1 MPPSIDDVRRYWQ
14 EHPLFSY
21 EVGDAGTPSFFE
33 RLNEIKQVDVERFS
47 RPYWEFDRFPGR
59 RVLDVGCGP
68 GWLTVQY
75 ALGGARVTAIDLT
88 STAVNLTRRFLIY
101 KGLDAD
107 VREANAESLPFEDGE
122 FDLVVSSG
130 VLHHTP
136 NVQKALSECHRVL
149 KRGAPA
155 KLTFY
160 HKGLLHGPIAFRATR
175 TAMRLFGV
183 KHPGADLARTSVS
196 VDDFIRQ
203 YDGAGNPVGVGK
215 TTTEWTRHL
224 AGAGFNV
231 NGHEL
236 HFFPKR
242 FLPLS
247 AAVPTAVHRWLD
259 SRLGTMIYFSLEK
272 PGLS

>member
-1 MPPSIDDVRRYWQ
+1 
-14 EHPLFSY
+14 
-21 EVGDAGTPSFFE
+21 
-33 RLNEIKQVDVERFS
+33 LNEIKHVDVERFS
-47 RPYWEFDRFPGR
+47 RPTGSSTSSLVDAFWTSAAGRVGSRFARSPG
-59 RVLDVGCGP
+59 
-68 GWLTVQY
+68 
-75 ALGGARVTAIDLT
+75 LGAAIDLT
-88 STAVNLTRRFLIY
+88 STAVDLARRFLIY

-107 VREANAESLPFEDGE
+107 VREANVSHFRLQMEIRP
-122 FDLVVSSG
+122 VVSSG

-160 HKGLLHGPIAFRATR
+160 HKGLLHEPIAFRATR

-215 TTTEWTRHL
+215 TTTEWTRDL
-224 AGAGFNV
+224 AGAGFTV
-231 NGHEL
+231 KGHEL

-247 AAVPTAVHRWLD
+247 SVVPTAVHRWLD
-259 SRLGTMIYFSLEK
+259 SRLGTMIYFRLEK
-272 PGLS
+272 PA

>member
-21 EVGDAGTPSFFE
+21 EVGEPGTPSFFE
-33 RLNEIKQVDVERFS
+33 RLDEIKKIDVERFS
-47 RPYWEFDRFPGR
+47 RAYWEFDRFQGR

-75 ALGGARVTAIDLT
+75 ALAGARVTAIDLT
-88 STAVNLTRRFLIY
+88 STAVDLTRRFLVY
-101 KGLDAD
+101 KGLDAE
-107 VREANAESLPFEDGE
+107 VREANAESLPFPSGE

-136 NVQKALSECHRVL
+136 NVQKALSECQRVL
-149 KRGAPA
+149 KDGAHA

-160 HKGLLHGPIAFRATR
+160 HKGLLHGPLVFRATR

-203 YDGAGNPVGVGK
+203 YDGAANPIGVGK
-215 TTTEWTRHL
+215 TTAEWTRQL
-224 AGAGFNV
+224 AAAGFTV
-231 NGHEL
+231 SDHEL

-247 AAVPTAVHRWLD
+247 QIVPTAIHRWLD
-259 SRLGTMIYFSLEK
+259 SRVGTMIYFRADK
-272 PGLS
+272 PA

>member
-1 MPPSIDDVRRYWQ
+1 MPPTIDDVRRYWQ

-21 EVGDAGTPSFFE
+21 EVDDVGTASFFE
-33 RLNEIKQVDVERFS
+33 RLSEIKRLDVERFS
-47 RPYWEFDRFPGR
+47 VPYWEFERFRGR
-59 RVLDVGCGP
+59 TVLDVGCGP

-75 ALGGARVTAIDLT
+75 VLAGARVTAIDLT
-88 STAVNLTRRFLIY
+88 STAVDLTRRFLAC
-101 KGLDAD
+101 KGLYAD
-107 VREANAESLPFEDGE
+107 VLEANAESLPFASGE

-136 NVQKALSECHRVL
+136 DVQSALCECHRVL

-160 HKGLLHGPIAFRATR
+160 HKGLLHGPIAFGVTR

-183 KHPGADLARTSVS
+183 THPGADLARTSIS

-203 YDGAGNPVGVGK
+203 YDGAANPVGVGK
-215 TTTEWTRHL
+215 TTKDWVRLLTD
-224 AGAGFNV
+224 AGFAV
-231 NGHEL
+231 DDHEL

-242 FLPLS
+242 FLPFS
-247 AAVPTAVHRWLD
+247 SIVPTVVHRWLD
-259 SRLGTMIYFSLEK
+259 RRFGTMIYFQLHK
-272 PGLS
+272 PA

>member
-1 MPPSIDDVRRYWQ
+1 MPPTIDDVRRYWQ

-21 EVGDAGTPSFFE
+21 EVDDVGTASFFE
-33 RLNEIKQVDVERFS
+33 RLSEIKRLDVERFS
-47 RPYWEFDRFPGR
+47 MPYWEFDRFR
-59 RVLDVGCGP
+59 SRTVLDVGCGP

-75 ALGGARVTAIDLT
+75 ALAGAHVTAIDLT
-88 STAVNLTRRFLIY
+88 STAVDLTRRFLAY
-101 KGLDAD
+101 KGLSAD
-107 VREANAESLPFEDGE
+107 VGEANAESLPFANGE

-136 NVQKALSECHRVL
+136 DVQSALGECHRVL

-183 KHPGADLARTSVS
+183 KHPGADLARTSIS

-203 YDGAGNPVGVGK
+203 YDGAANPVGVGR
-215 TTTEWTRHL
+215 TTMDWIRLL
-224 AGAGFNV
+224 ADAGFAV
-231 NGHEL
+231 DGHEL

-247 AAVPTAVHRWLD
+247 AVVPTLVHRWLD
-259 SRLGTMIYFSLEK
+259 CRLGTMIYFRLHK
-272 PGLS
+272 PS